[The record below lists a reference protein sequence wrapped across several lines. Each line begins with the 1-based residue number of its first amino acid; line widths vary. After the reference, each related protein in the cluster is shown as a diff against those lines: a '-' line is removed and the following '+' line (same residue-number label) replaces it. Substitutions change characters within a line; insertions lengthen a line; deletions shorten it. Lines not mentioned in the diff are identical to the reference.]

1 MFHRLIKPSLSNS
14 FFLFGA
20 RGTGKTTWL
29 EGHLQGA
36 HVIDLLEDRWES
48 RYQRSADQLKDDLE
62 ALHPRPEWVVIDEVQ
77 KVPKLLDTVH
87 RLIEKGRWR
96 FALTG
101 SSARKLKRGSANLL
115 AGRAFKYRLF
125 PLTHAELGKN
135 FVLDDVLN
143 WGSLPKIF
151 SLSESDRTD
160 FLRAYANT
168 YLREEIL
175 QEQLV
180 RNGVAFRQF
189 LEVAAQENGKTL
201 NFAKIGRDVGV
212 DLKTAQTFFQI
223 LEDTLVGFFLPAFHR
238 STRKSVRQQ
247 PKFYLFDLGVK
258 RALQS
263 ELTQRLTPRTSAYG
277 DAFEHFV
284 ICEAQRLNHY
294 ARRDWNLFHYQT
306 NAGGELDLVLH
317 RGKQTVAVEIKS
329 ADAVEPI
336 EVRRMARV
344 AEGIRPSQQFFV
356 SNDTVASEIEGVRCV
371 HWRDFLA
378 WLPTS

>member
-1 MFHRLIKPSLSNS
+1 MFPRNIKASFSNS

-29 EGHLQGA
+29 EEHLPQA
-36 HVIDLLEDRWES
+36 HVVDLLEDKWEA
-48 RYQRSADQLKDDLE
+48 RYLRSPDQLKADLE
-62 ALHPRPEWVVIDEVQ
+62 ALSPRPEWVVIDEVQ

-87 RLIEKGRWR
+87 QLIEKKRWR

-101 SSARKLKRGSANLL
+101 SSARKLKRGGANLL
-115 AGRAFKYRLF
+115 AGRAFEYRLF
-125 PLTHAELGKN
+125 PLTSVELGKT

-151 SLSESDRTD
+151 SLNASDRAE
-160 FLRAYANT
+160 FLRAYAST

-180 RNGVAFRQF
+180 RNVIAFRQV
-189 LEVAAQENGKTL
+189 LEVAAQENGKAL
-201 NFAKIGRDVGV
+201 NFAKMGRDVGV
-212 DLKTAQTFFQI
+212 DHKTAQTFFQI

-238 STRKSVRQQ
+238 SRRKSDRQQ

-263 ELTQRLTPRTSAYG
+263 ALTEQLTPRTSGYG

-284 ICEAQRLNHY
+284 ICEIHRLNHY

-306 NAGGELDLVLH
+306 NAGGELDVVLH

-329 ADAVEPI
+329 TDRIDEV
-336 EVRRMARV
+336 EVRRVARV
-344 AEGIRPSQQFFV
+344 AEGIRPTKQFFV
-356 SNDTVASEIEGVRCV
+356 SNDTVTTEIEGVRCL
-371 HWRDFLA
+371 HWRAFLE
-378 WLPTS
+378 WLPVA

>member
-1 MFHRLIKPSLSNS
+1 MFHRLIKPSFSNS

-29 EGHLQGA
+29 EGHLPGA
-36 HVIDLLEDRWES
+36 HVIDLLEDRWET
-48 RYQRSADQLKDDLE
+48 RYQRSADQLKADLE

-87 RLIEKGRWR
+87 QLIEKKRWR

-101 SSARKLKRGSANLL
+101 SSARKLKRGGANLL
-115 AGRAFKYRLF
+115 AGRAFEYRLF
-125 PLTHAELGKN
+125 PLTSVELGKN

-151 SLSESDRTD
+151 SLDALDRAD
-160 FLRAYANT
+160 FLRAYAST

-201 NFAKIGRDVGV
+201 NFTKIGRDVGV
-212 DLKTAQTFFQI
+212 DVKTAQTFFQI

-263 ELTQRLTPRTSAYG
+263 ALNEQLTPRTSGYG

-284 ICEAQRLNHY
+284 IGEVLRLNHY
-294 ARRDWNLFHYQT
+294 ARSDWNLFYYQT
-306 NAGGELDLVLH
+306 HAGGALDLVLH
-317 RGKQTVAVEIKS
+317 RGKRTVAVEIKS
-329 ADAVEPI
+329 TDRVDEV

-344 AEGIRPSQQFFV
+344 AEGIRSTQRFFV
-356 SNDTVASEIEGVRCV
+356 SNDTVASEREGVRCV
-371 HWRDFLA
+371 HWRSFLE
-378 WLPTS
+378 WLRAA